1 MSSKYSNL
9 ELYKSKYLK
18 YKVKYLELKKIT
30 GGMLKQENPEKKTE
44 IQVYRISPELG
55 KHYWH
60 AESTRRYNDD
70 IHFTTN
76 DLKYVG
82 MFVRKESLGG
92 HGDNQLF
99 AYFNNNGLEEKIQ
112 YSFNTCFIETDPVL
126 DIKEE
131 KSKIKEGKISEA
143 MQRKLERM
151 KIEEV
156 ERQMKLRKFIEDRE
170 RRKKEEM
177 KGIK

>member
-1 MSSKYSNL
+1 MSSKHSNL

-55 KHYWH
+55 KHYWY
-60 AESTRRYNDD
+60 AESTRKHDNL

-82 MFVRKESLGG
+82 MFVREERIG

-99 AYFNNNGLEEKIQ
+99 AYFNNNGVEEKIQ
-112 YSFNTCFIETDPVL
+112 YSFNTCFIETDRVS

-131 KSKIKEGKISEA
+131 KSKIKEGKIPEA
-143 MQRKLERM
+143 MQRKLERL
-151 KIEEV
+151 KNEED
-156 ERQMKLRKFIEDRE
+156 ERKMKLRKFIEDRE

>member
-1 MSSKYSNL
+1 
-9 ELYKSKYLK
+9 
-18 YKVKYLELKKIT
+18 
-30 GGMLKQENPEKKTE
+30 
-44 IQVYRISPELG
+44 
-55 KHYWH
+55 
-60 AESTRRYNDD
+60 
-70 IHFTTN
+70 
-76 DLKYVG
+76 

-143 MQRKLERM
+143 MQRKLEMM